1 MTFTG
6 PNIVQRL
13 VNLLQ
18 TPLRPK
24 VHVIHPDTAIGF
36 LLDVLKSRK
45 ASRVVSDRPATG
57 NRRVGRL
64 VTNFIW
70 WRTSRVGGQHRS
82 WTRWE
87 RPKRAEHPFRRV
99 GHPNAGTPTRV
110 SAHSNSRR
118 SMQPTARRTSSSS
131 QRSARP
137 MRLTGT
143 EKGSIITPI
152 QHPCRPTGRWD
163 GAKHGASVALS
174 AMPRWRRWRIG
185 HHVDR
190 GNFFGLLCL
199 ETL

>member
-137 MRLTGT
+137 MRLSGT
-143 EKGSIITPI
+143 QKGSFSHGVRRATSISDKPSILTESQTPRVLRANRGRSS
-152 QHPCRPTGRWD
+152 PSRPGY
-163 GAKHGASVALS
+163 
-174 AMPRWRRWRIG
+174 
-185 HHVDR
+185 
-190 GNFFGLLCL
+190 
-199 ETL
+199 